1 MLPSEYFQRQ
11 MGATF
16 MYEPHGLKVAYE
28 YFGPDS
34 LMWSTDFPHP
44 ATSWPN
50 SIDHIDK
57 QFTAANIHGED
68 RMKILGGNGLR
79 LFGGG

>member
-1 MLPSEYFQRQ
+1 MRTKSAGTK
-11 MGATF
+11 GA
-16 MYEPHGLKVAYE
+16 P
-28 YFGPDS
+28 
-34 LMWSTDFPHP
+34 MWRDTQTPGAVSRP
-44 ATSWPN
+44 SWPN